1 MRDALDRALGGQL
14 ARRLQS
20 RSRGNTF
27 RSEAVRLASPATW
40 MWLVFDVGLGPSADR
55 PLPLWGEAF
64 VPMRLADAL
73 GDATH
78 PDGRPVVIER
88 VDVLPHR
95 VSPEPQEFQRRW
107 TRWLAAGFAIAM
119 SLAWLGHRRRTWT
132 AALAL
137 PFWAVSGLVGAL
149 MLYIW
154 IGTDH
159 RFGWGNQNLLL
170 LSPLAWLLLPGGWR
184 IARGRAAGPL
194 FAPVLLA
201 VAGLAALAVFVYGLQ
216 LLPQRNAHWIALLL
230 PIHAALAW
238 TLARPAIRRRHPLTG
253 PAA

>member
-1 MRDALDRALGGQL
+1 MKIMNEQQNMEWSSQELSNLKTRLMRRVYFSWFLKKALG
-14 ARRLQS
+14 
-20 RSRGNTF
+20 
-27 RSEAVRLASPATW
+27 PA
-40 MWLVFDVGLGPSADR
+40 LIA
-55 PLPLWGEAF
+55 LPLAGLVLWS
-64 VPMRLADAL
+64 
-73 GDATH
+73 
-78 PDGRPVVIER
+78 GRRAPR
-88 VDVLPHR
+88 A
-95 VSPEPQEFQRRW
+95 
-107 TRWLAAGFAIAM
+107 LAAGA
-119 SLAWLGHRRRTWT
+119 LAFWGVAGLAGLTLAFLWLGT
-132 AALAL
+132 AHVAA
-137 PFWAVSGLVGAL
+137 
-149 MLYIW
+149 
-154 IGTDH
+154 H
-159 RFGWGNQNLLL
+159 GNENLLL